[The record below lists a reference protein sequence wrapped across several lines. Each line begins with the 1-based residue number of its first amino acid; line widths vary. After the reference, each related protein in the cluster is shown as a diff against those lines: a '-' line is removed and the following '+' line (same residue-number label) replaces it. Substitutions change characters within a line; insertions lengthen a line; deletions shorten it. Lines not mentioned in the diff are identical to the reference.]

1 MCGIAGLVSSRAAIP
16 PGVIARMTG
25 TLQHRGPDGQHAVEF
40 PGCHLGHTRLSILDL
55 VGGDQ
60 PMTEETER
68 YWIVFNGEIFN
79 YRELRR
85 TLEEHSWAFRTHS
98 DTEVLLR
105 AYQEYGETVLSRLN
119 GQFAFAIW
127 DLHQR
132 KLFAARDRL
141 GEKPLYWADSSDGRY
156 FLFASE
162 IKSLLASGL
171 VQPRI
176 DCLSIDA
183 YLGLYYVPPRRTV
196 YENVHTLPPGHALS
210 WQEDDRRIWCY
221 WEPTFSHTPVAD
233 IDETIETIRFLI
245 GQAVQRQMVAD
256 VPVGAFLSG
265 GLDSSTIVA
274 HMAKHT
280 TQPVKTFSVGFGD
293 LIDELPYARQ
303 VAELY
308 HTDHAEIQMGIPVAE
323 MLERMADAYDE
334 PFADSS
340 NIPTYLMA
348 EFARQHVKVVLSGD
362 GGDELFG
369 GYAWYELLLRGP
381 LGGRKAITQASME
394 APRSSMRR
402 LIEGAL
408 SLLRRRSV
416 AVTSYLSSKANRASR
431 DLWDLHLSN
440 ATLLRLDTS
449 KLWGRNEQVYETE
462 KHLRSL
468 YSPGESLSGMDIPT
482 FFDVNCY
489 LPGDILAK
497 VDRAAMAHGLETRAP
512 FLDVDLVEF
521 VWNLPWQVRFQ
532 DPAALKYLLRASSA
546 QLWPQSVQGRSKQG
560 FGAPVQNWIHRA
572 DVQALVARSF
582 TRGSPAD
589 FLLPGARSELPA
601 LPAQRQW
608 TLLCLGLWLERHS
621 ESLTGIQ

>member
-1 MCGIAGLVSSRAAIP
+1 
-16 PGVIARMTG
+16 
-25 TLQHRGPDGQHAVEF
+25 
-40 PGCHLGHTRLSILDL
+40 
-55 VGGDQ
+55 
-60 PMTEETER
+60 MTEETER

-85 TLEEHSWAFRTHS
+85 GLEEHGWAFRTRS

-127 DLHQR
+127 DGHQR

-162 IKSLLASGL
+162 IKSLLASAL

-221 WEPTFSHTPVAD
+221 WEPTFSQTPVTD
-233 IDETIETIRFLI
+233 IDETLETLRFLI
-245 GQAVQRQMVAD
+245 EQAVQRQMVAD

-308 HTDHAEIQMGIPVAE
+308 HTDHHEIQMSIPVAE
-323 MLERMADAYDE
+323 MLERMADVYDE
-334 PFADSS
+334 PLADSS
-340 NIPTYLMA
+340 NIPTYLVA

-381 LGGRKAITQASME
+381 LGGRIASTQA
-394 APRSSMRR
+394 AIGTPRSSKRP
-402 LIEGAL
+402 LKEAAL
-408 SLLRRRSV
+408 SLWRRRGI
-416 AVTSYLSSKANRASR
+416 AVPSYLSSKRNRASL
-431 DLWDLHLSN
+431 DLWGLHLTN
-440 ATLLRLDTS
+440 ATLLGADTS
-449 KLWGRNEQVYETE
+449 MLWRGRLQATETE
-462 KHLRSL
+462 QHLRSL
-468 YSPGESLSGMDIPT
+468 YSPRENLTGMDVPT
-482 FFDVNCY
+482 FFDVLCY

-532 DPAALKYLLRASSA
+532 DPGALKYLLRASSA
-546 QLWPQSVQGRSKQG
+546 QLWPKSVQRRSKQG
-560 FGAPVQNWIHRA
+560 FGAPVQNWIRRA
-572 DVQALVARSF
+572 DVQALVARAF
-582 TRGSPAD
+582 TQGSPAD
-589 FLLPGARSELPA
+589 FLLPGARSELPV

-608 TLLCLGLWLERHS
+608 TLLCLGLWLERHP
-621 ESLTGIQ
+621 ESLAGIP